1 MENNNPP
8 SDEPKWFQRSNSL
21 KALIIGV
28 LTMLLLVPAAMISEI
43 IQERQS
49 LNAITTETVSNDWA
63 TDQLITGPVLTVPVA
78 FAEGGAQTMVHL
90 LPENY
95 SVQGDAQPQE
105 LERGIYDVVVYDAA
119 LQINAHFNLQALE
132 KYQGRFMDWENAY
145 FTVGI
150 TDMRGIQNQ
159 IIAKVNDKDFTAEP
173 GTKLNYI
180 AESGIT
186 IPLRDSL
193 HQINEPFDF
202 SMQIDLKG
210 SKNISVLPVGKTTE
224 IQLASTWD
232 SPGFNGAFLPD
243 ERNVTKDGFTAN
255 WKILELNRNYPQ
267 SWEANEYFNAM
278 KFSAFGVDLIQ
289 PVDDYQKSTRSV
301 KYAVLVLALTF
312 LIFFL
317 VEVINKTR
325 IHPMQYLLVGLALC
339 LFYILLISLSEQMT
353 FNIAYFISAAT
364 IILMITFYSTAV
376 FKSRK
381 FSIFLFL
388 LLIANYSFVFVTLQ
402 LSEYALLLGSIG
414 LTLILGLTM
423 YFTRKVNWYGDTV
436 VAS

>member
-1 MENNNPP
+1 MEITNPP
-8 SDEPKWFQRSNSL
+8 SNEPKWFQRSNSL
-21 KALIIGV
+21 KALIIGI
-28 LTMLLLVPAAMISEI
+28 LTMVLLLPAAMITEI
-43 IQERQS
+43 IQERQQ
-49 LNAITTETVSNDWA
+49 LNDSTTATVSNDWA
-63 TDQLITGPVLTVPVA
+63 TRQLITGPVLTVPALYSTGSV
-78 FAEGGAQTMVHL
+78 QTMVHL
-90 LPENY
+90 LPETY
-95 SVQGDAQPQE
+95 KVTGDAKPQE

-119 LQINAHFNLQALE
+119 LDLTAHFDLAPLS
-132 KYQGRFMDWENAY
+132 KYSDRYLDWENAY

-159 IIAKVNDKDFTAEP
+159 IIANVNGAQFTAEP
-173 GTKLNYI
+173 GTKLSYV

-186 IPLRDSL
+186 FPMKDSIHAL
-193 HQINEPFDF
+193 NEPFDF

-210 SKNISVLPVGKTTE
+210 SKNISVLPIGKTTE
-224 IQLASTWD
+224 IELTSSWD

-243 ERNVTKDGFTAN
+243 ERNVSQDGFTAN

-267 SWEANEYFNAM
+267 CWEGNEYFNAM
-278 KFSAFGVDLIQ
+278 KSSAFGVDLIQ
-289 PVDDYQKSTRSV
+289 PVDDYQKSMRSV
-301 KYAVLVLALTF
+301 KYAVLVFALTF
-312 LIFFL
+312 LMFFL

-353 FNIAYFISAAT
+353 FNYAYLISAST
-364 IILMITFYSTAV
+364 IILMITCYSTAV

-381 FSIFLFL
+381 FSLFLVL

-414 LTLILGLTM
+414 LTLILGFTM
-423 YFTRKVNWYGDTV
+423 YFTRKVNWYGDTA